1 MAAASRTEDPV
12 IESAAPQL
20 AEVKR
25 LLREHPGRFHF
36 FQAVRLLLR
45 LFENGGP
52 PGRFIPPATEAV
64 GFAVKPSLA
73 FPPSTIDEIEWT
85 ENRAQLRVTF
95 MGLTGPAGVLPRCY
109 SAFLLSRIRERDHA
123 LAEFFDLFNHRLIS
137 LFYRA
142 WEKYRFGVTYE
153 REGSDR
159 LLKYLSC
166 LIGLGTPGLENR
178 LKISDERLF
187 FYAGL
192 LSLQP
197 RSGEALGQLLEDYF
211 EVPVEVE
218 QFVGVWRS
226 LGSNDQCIFDDEDSF
241 SEQLG
246 VASVI
251 GDVVWDLHS
260 RIRLKLGPLT
270 QEQYLSFLPSG
281 TARRQL
287 CEWTQFFCGRELEVE
302 AQLILEQREVPRCD
316 LGRDDWQGPRL
327 GWFTW
332 IRSGLEFDRSP
343 GDAVL
348 LLA

>member
-1 MAAASRTEDPV
+1 MAAASRTEDPF
-12 IESAAPQL
+12 IESAPQL

-25 LLREHPGRFHF
+25 ALREHPGRFHF

-52 PGRFIPPATEAV
+52 PGRFIPPAAEAV
-64 GFAVKPSLA
+64 RFSVKPSLA
-73 FPPSTIDEIEWT
+73 FPPSTIDEIDWVES
-85 ENRAQLRVTF
+85 RAEVRVTF

-109 SAFLLSRIRERDHA
+109 SAFLLSRIRERDHT
-123 LAEFFDLFNHRLIS
+123 LADFFDLFNHRIIS

-142 WEKYRFGVTYE
+142 WEKYRFEVAYE

-159 LLKYLSC
+159 LSKYLSC
-166 LIGLGTPGLENR
+166 LIGLGTPGLDDR
-178 LKISDERLF
+178 LKISDQRLL

-197 RSGEALGQLLEDYF
+197 RSAEALGQLLEDYF
-211 EVPVEVE
+211 DVPVEVE

-226 LGSNDQCIFDDEDSF
+226 LGPGDQCVFDEGDSF

-246 VASVI
+246 VASMV

-281 TARRQL
+281 TSWRPL
-287 CEWTQFFCGRELEVE
+287 CELTEFFCGRELEVE
-302 AQLILEQREVPRCD
+302 AQLILDQEEVPRCD
-316 LGRDDWQGPRL
+316 MSRDDLRGPRL

-332 IRSGLEFDRSP
+332 IRSGPEFDRSP
-343 GDAVL
+343 GDTIL
-348 LLA
+348 RLG